1 MPPLVAAPALKGA
14 AMKRSRLHA
23 LLVFGTVGLGVPVG
37 IAVAT
42 PGSGIV
48 AAPVIARATVDAD
61 HFKLKLRDSSNPAD
75 AAVQQVTI
83 APGGATG
90 WHTHPGP
97 AVVLVK
103 SGAFTLYQA
112 DDRTCTGKTYV
123 AGQAFVDAGYGN
135 VHIGRNE
142 GSTNV
147 ELWVAYLDVPVGG
160 AFRIDAPA
168 PGNCPF

>member
-1 MPPLVAAPALKGA
+1 
-14 AMKRSRLHA
+14 MKLSRLHA
-23 LLVFGTVGLGVPVG
+23 LLVFATVGLGVPVG
-37 IAVAT
+37 IAIAT

-61 HFKLKLRDSSNPAD
+61 QFKLKLRDSSKPAD
-75 AAVQQVTI
+75 AAIQQVTI
-83 APGGATG
+83 APGGQTG

-103 SGAFTLYQA
+103 SGEFTLYQA
-112 DDRTCTGKTYV
+112 DDPSCTGRTYR
-123 AGQAFVDAGYGN
+123 AGQSFVDAGYGN

-142 GSTNV
+142 GTTNL

-160 AFRIDAPA
+160 AFRIDEPA
-168 PGNCPF
+168 PVNCPF

>member
-1 MPPLVAAPALKGA
+1 
-14 AMKRSRLHA
+14 MKLSRLHM
-23 LLVFGTVGLGVPVG
+23 LLVFATVGLGVPVG
-37 IAVAT
+37 IAIAT

-48 AAPVIARATVDAD
+48 AAPVIARATVDAE
-61 HFKLKLRDSSNPAD
+61 HFKLKLRDSSKAAD
-75 AAVQQVTI
+75 AAIQQVTI
-83 APGGATG
+83 APGGQTG

-103 SGAFTLYQA
+103 SGEFTLYQA
-112 DDRTCTGKTYV
+112 DDPSCTGRTYR
-123 AGQAFVDAGYGN
+123 AGQSFVDAGYGN

-142 GSTNV
+142 GTTNL

-160 AFRIDAPA
+160 AFRIDEPA

>member
-1 MPPLVAAPALKGA
+1 
-14 AMKRSRLHA
+14 MKRLNK
-23 LLVFGTVGLGVPVG
+23 LLVLAVVTFGLAGG
-37 IAVAT
+37 IAFAT
-42 PGSGIV
+42 PGGGIV

-61 HFKLKLRDSSNPAD
+61 NFKLKLHDSSNPAD
-75 AAVQQVTI
+75 VAIQQVTI
-83 APGGATG
+83 APGGFTG

-103 SGAFTLYQA
+103 SGEFTLYEA
-112 DDRTCTGKTYV
+112 DDPSCTGRTYR
-123 AGQAFVDAGYGN
+123 AGQSFVDAGYGN

-142 GSTNV
+142 SAADV

>member
-1 MPPLVAAPALKGA
+1 MKRFHKLFALAVVTFGLVA
-14 AMKRSRLHA
+14 
-23 LLVFGTVGLGVPVG
+23 G
-37 IAVAT
+37 IAFAT
-42 PGSGIV
+42 PGGGIV

-61 HFKLKLRDSSNPAD
+61 NFKLKLHDSSNPAD
-75 AAVQQVTI
+75 VAIQQVTI
-83 APGGATG
+83 APGGFTG

-103 SGAFTLYQA
+103 SGEFTLYQA
-112 DDRTCTGKTYV
+112 DDRSCTGTTYRT
-123 AGQAFVDAGYGN
+123 GQSFVDAGYGN

-142 GSTNV
+142 GATNV

>member
-1 MPPLVAAPALKGA
+1 MKLSGFQKLLALGALAA
-14 AMKRSRLHA
+14 
-23 LLVFGTVGLGVPVG
+23 GVPTG
-37 IAVAT
+37 IALAT
-42 PGSGIV
+42 PGSGVV

-61 HFKLKLRDSSNPAD
+61 HFKLKLHDSSNPAD
-75 AAVQQVTI
+75 VAIQQVTI
-83 APGGATG
+83 GPGGHTG

-97 AVVLVK
+97 AIVLVR
-103 SGAFTLYQA
+103 SGAFTLYED
-112 DDRTCTGKTYV
+112 DDRACTGRTYG

-142 GSTNV
+142 GTTNA
-147 ELWVAYLDVPVGG
+147 ELWVVYLDVPVGG

>member
-1 MPPLVAAPALKGA
+1 MQRSSLFKLLALGV
-14 AMKRSRLHA
+14 LT
-23 LLVFGTVGLGVPVG
+23 FGLGAG
-37 IAVAT
+37 IAFAT
-42 PGSGIV
+42 PGGGIV

-61 HFKLKLRDSSNPAD
+61 NFKLKLRDSSNSAD
-75 AAVQQVTI
+75 VAIQQVTI
-83 APGGATG
+83 APGGFTG

-103 SGAFTLYQA
+103 AGEFTLYQA
-112 DDRTCTGKTYV
+112 DDRSCTGRTYKP
-123 AGQAFVDAGYGN
+123 GQSFVDAGYGN

-142 GSTNV
+142 GDTNV

>member
-1 MPPLVAAPALKGA
+1 
-14 AMKRSRLHA
+14 MKLSRLRA
-23 LLVFGTVGLGVPVG
+23 LLVLGTVGLGVPVG

-48 AAPVIARATVDAD
+48 SAPVVARGTVDAD
-61 HFKLKLRDSSNPAD
+61 NFKLKLRDSSNPAD
-75 AAVQQVTI
+75 AAIQQVTI
-83 APGGATG
+83 APGGYTG

-103 SGAFTLYQA
+103 SGAFTLYNA
-112 DDRTCTGKTYV
+112 DDPSCTGKTYS
-123 AGQAFVDAGYGN
+123 AGQSFVDPGYGN

-142 GSTNV
+142 GTTNV

-168 PGNCPF
+168 PGNCAF

>member
-1 MPPLVAAPALKGA
+1 
-14 AMKRSRLHA
+14 MKRLHK
-23 LLVFGTVGLGVPVG
+23 LIVVGTIALGVPAG
-37 IAVAT
+37 AAFAT
-42 PGSGIV
+42 SGSGIV

-75 AAVQQVTI
+75 AAIQQVTI
-83 APGGATG
+83 APGGYTG

-103 SGAFTLYQA
+103 SGSFTLYEA
-112 DDRTCTGKTYV
+112 DDPSCTGRTYND
-123 AGQAFVDAGYGN
+123 GQSFVDEGYGN
-135 VHIGRNE
+135 VHFGRNE
-142 GSTNV
+142 GDRNV
-147 ELWVAYLDVPVGG
+147 ELWVVYLDVPLGG

>member
-1 MPPLVAAPALKGA
+1 
-14 AMKRSRLHA
+14 MKLSRLRA
-23 LLVFGTVGLGVPVG
+23 LLVLGTAGLGVPVG

-61 HFKLKLRDSSNPAD
+61 NFKLKLRASSNPAD
-75 AAVQQVTI
+75 AAIQQVTI
-83 APGGATG
+83 APGGVTG

-103 SGAFTLYQA
+103 SGEFTLYQA
-112 DDRTCTGKTYV
+112 DDPSCTGRTYG
-123 AGQAFVDAGYGN
+123 AGESFVDAGYGN

-142 GSTNV
+142 GTSSL
-147 ELWVAYLDVPVGG
+147 ELWVTYLDVPVGG

-168 PGNCPF
+168 PENCPF